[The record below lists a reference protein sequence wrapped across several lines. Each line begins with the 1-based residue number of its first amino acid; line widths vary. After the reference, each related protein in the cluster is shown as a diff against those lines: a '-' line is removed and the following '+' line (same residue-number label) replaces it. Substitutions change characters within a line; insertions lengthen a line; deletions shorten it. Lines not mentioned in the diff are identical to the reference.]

1 MVQWKEGHTGGK
13 LDVGEKG
20 QVIVKTS
27 SSSATSN
34 LMLQERNNDLELL
47 KEQNR
52 KIEQVR

>member
-27 SSSATSN
+27 SSATSS